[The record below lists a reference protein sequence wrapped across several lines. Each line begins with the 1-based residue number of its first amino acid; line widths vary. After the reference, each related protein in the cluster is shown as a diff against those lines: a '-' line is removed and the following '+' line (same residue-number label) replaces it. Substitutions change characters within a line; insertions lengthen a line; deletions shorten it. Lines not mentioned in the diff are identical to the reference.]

1 MKLDIYSSLS
11 SQRALP
17 HRQSACAGRF
27 LRFFCRHGDK
37 APLFCFVRRMISAL
51 SPGGSFLRRASPLPY
66 TSATPRR
73 APLPLRPLRTVP
85 CGEAGA
91 ASASP
96 FPWRAFSPMYAAPRT
111 SPLHRPSGLRLAGRQ
126 ERPPAIPLPW
136 RRAFSPMPAPRL
148 LSMHAA
154 PRTRSSLR
162 PLRAVPYRAAGSA
175 SRNPVS
181 AARLRSPL
189 RPFGLRLTGRQERPP
204 QSRFHGALPLPCMP
218 APRTSPLRPL
228 RAVPCEAAGSASRNP
243 VSAARLRSSLRPLRT
258 APYRAAGAA
267 SAIPFLRRA
276 SPPLHAAPRTRSPM
290 RPLRTVPCGEAGAA
304 SRKPAS
310 MARFPSLARPRRAPV
325 LPCTAP
331 SGCALRSGRS
341 GLPQAR
347 FHGMPPLPCMPRRA
361 PLPLR
366 PLRAVPYRAAGA
378 ASASP
383 LLWRAFPPCMPRR
396 APDPAGGPPAPAALP
411 HRFGNFYSKP
421 HQREKAGCACIVY
434 KSSRFGYS
442 RLHENSERF
451 FTNSKNLVSLYLGSR
466 PALHGSAER
475 PARRRTYR
483 QRPTR
488 RPHRERREKRAAF
501 YCTAVFL
508 CQRGNYAS

>member
-1 MKLDIYSSLS
+1 M
-11 SQRALP
+11 
-17 HRQSACAGRF
+17 
-27 LRFFCRHGDK
+27 
-37 APLFCFVRRMISAL
+37 
-51 SPGGSFLRRASPLPY
+51 
-66 TSATPRR
+66 PRR
-73 APLPLRPLRTVP
+73 APVLPCVPFGLCLRS
-85 CGEAGA
+85 GK
-91 ASASP
+91 
-96 FPWRAFSPMYAAPRT
+96 
-111 SPLHRPSGLRLAGRQ
+111 SGLRKPASMARLPPLARTCRASPSPCVPFGLCLAKRQ
-126 ERPPAIPLPW
+126 ERPPA
-136 RRAFSPMPAPRL
+136 SP
-148 LSMHAA
+148 
-154 PRTRSSLR
+154 
-162 PLRAVPYRAAGSA
+162 
-175 SRNPVS
+175 
-181 AARLRSPL
+181 
-189 RPFGLRLTGRQERPP
+189 RPF
-204 QSRFHGALPLPCMP
+204 F
-218 APRTSPLRPL
+218 
-228 RAVPCEAAGSASRNP
+228 
-243 VSAARLRSSLRPLRT
+243 
-258 APYRAAGAA
+258 
-267 SAIPFLRRA
+267 RA